1 MPFTFDWLDDTHN
14 IILVYYPSAFTAEEF
29 LSVTQQIND
38 RIKSVAN
45 PVDLIIDQ
53 HDLKRLPPGVIQLL
67 RTQARR
73 SAARHIVI
81 IGMPPLAQG
90 IARVLSILGIA
101 EKMPH
106 YANSVA
112 EAQTVLVGL
121 RQPIKTD

>member
-1 MPFTFDWLDDTHN
+1 MPFTFDWLDDTHTT
-14 IILVYYPSAFTAEEF
+14 ILIYYPSAFTVEEF
-29 LSVTQQIND
+29 LSVTQQINEQ
-38 RIKSVAN
+38 IKSVGN

-53 HDLKRLPPGVIQLL
+53 HDLKQLPPGVISLL

-81 IGMPPLAQG
+81 IGMQPLAQG
-90 IARVLSILGIA
+90 IARVLSVLGIA

-112 EAQTVLVGL
+112 EAQTVLVEL
-121 RQPIKTD
+121 RQQIKTD